1 MDVQRW
7 RTRTS
12 DGTEWA
18 SVVREAKA
26 LLERMSC
33 ERRRRSQTS
42 CYFFT
47 FNISLVLSQLLLKV
61 TSNKY
66 ASLIDSAVL

>member
-1 MDVQRW
+1 MDYVKLEFSNMGVW
-7 RTRTS
+7 N
-12 DGTEWA
+12 GM
-18 SVVREAKA
+18 SVCREGSHGPTWTDVVWKKKKSSI
-26 LLERMSC
+26 LLL
-33 ERRRRSQTS
+33 
-42 CYFFT
+42 FT